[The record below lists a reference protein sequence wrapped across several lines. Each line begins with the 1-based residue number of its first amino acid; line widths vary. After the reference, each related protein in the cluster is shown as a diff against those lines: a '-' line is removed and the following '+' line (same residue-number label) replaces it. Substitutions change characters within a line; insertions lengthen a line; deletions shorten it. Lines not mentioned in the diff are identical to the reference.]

1 MFKVIKQHTVNYRLM
16 RGIQI
21 SFVFFFI
28 VFVQELWRFPHAG
41 WCGFTA
47 MMIYAGFD
55 NGTTV
60 VRAYHRFL
68 GVVLGV
74 LLGYIIWC
82 FARYNYRVWYFIVPM
97 VVYGTFFWSA
107 TVYAIPTIHT
117 VCASIFAFGYFDT
130 QSSFVI
136 SYFVMDYLMATL
148 IGFSIIMLVERYW
161 FSHEWMMRRF
171 LRDVQQKVLDELQ
184 QLMMLIQQEKIRHIE
199 WIKCCEHVDCC
210 LDELNRLLTNILYE
224 LNDEKIHLPLFEQ
237 FTKLTNHILLNLKAL
252 YCAYWTKQIKQFDCE
267 QLEAL
272 IKSDWNELQTYL
284 VEIPTSGSMYGL
296 KEIKA
301 P

>member
-1 MFKVIKQHTVNYRLM
+1 VLKVIKERVLNYRLL

-21 SFVFFFI
+21 SFVFFLIIFI
-28 VFVQELWRFPHAG
+28 QELWRFPHAG

-60 VRAYHRFL
+60 VRVYHRFL

-74 LLGYIIWC
+74 LLGYMIWYV
-82 FARYNYRVWYFIVPM
+82 ARYNYRLWYFIVPG
-97 VVYGTFFWSA
+97 VVYGIFFWNA

-117 VCASIFAFGYFDT
+117 VCASIFAFGYYDT

-148 IGFSIIMLVERYW
+148 IGFSVIMFVERVW
-161 FSHEWMMRRF
+161 FSRDWMMRRF
-171 LRDVQQKVLDELQ
+171 LRDTQEKVINELQ
-184 QLMMLIQQEKIRHIE
+184 HLIILWQQEKIRHMD
-199 WIKCCEHVDCC
+199 WFSCCERVDCYM
-210 LDELNRLLTNILYE
+210 DELNRLLDNMLYE
-224 LNDEKIHLPLFEQ
+224 IGDEKTQGGEFDR
-237 FTKLTNHILLNLKAL
+237 FVTLTNRIILHLKAL

-267 QLEAL
+267 QLETTV
-272 IKSDWNELQTYL
+272 KSDWNKLKMYLIELP
-284 VEIPTSGSMYGL
+284 IPGSMYGI
-296 KEIKA
+296 KNIKA